1 MIKSNGRVIIT
12 SPGGWLRS
20 SQCAPNGN
28 CVEIF
33 LDEET
38 VGVRDSKIASVENLI
53 FVRRQW
59 TDFLRMIAS

>member
-1 MIKSNGRVIIT
+1 MIKSNGRVTTT
-12 SPGGWLRS
+12 SPGGWMRS
-20 SQCAPNGN
+20 SRCAPNGN

-38 VGVRDSKIASVENLI
+38 VGVRDSKITDVQNLI

-59 TDFLRMIAS
+59 MDFLRMIVS